1 MLGGHRGGLRANLI
15 PRFSHFSLKIALTQ
29 PPRANTIALT
39 VTHDTTNGG
48 DISLGGRSSAL
59 GGRSSALGGLTVA
72 DLSGGLAAALC
83 SMFLAD
89 NGARVVRVVLDDED
103 AVRNPPVFALYDRG
117 KEVVRID
124 GADGGGADA
133 LGAILADADVLL
145 EDFPPSSPTRARL
158 GLDAAGARRAGLV
171 HCSITAY
178 GAAGPLADEPADH
191 DLVAA
196 RTGILAS
203 QPSRRGDGPIHVV
216 HPVAY
221 VGAGLL
227 AALGVAA
234 ALYRRERTGRGA
246 RVETSLMAGALL
258 YAPKVAGANVPV
270 RRVNMTTQGGGP
282 FYSVF
287 ECADGEWIQLGCIHS
302 GFVDIAAAALGV
314 AEFIA
319 SNPEMGDG
327 RWPRDE
333 EARRRLFAKVA
344 ERIRTRSAA
353 EWIAE
358 LQAADVPCDR
368 AQTAREAM
376 SDPQILHNG
385 LVRELDD
392 PLFGKT
398 LMTGAPI
405 NLSET
410 PPKIGLARA
419 EKAVRPEELDLAK
432 PARAP
437 EAESPQDGDSGGNPP
452 LSGVRVMEM
461 TNVIAGPVAG
471 RLLAD
476 LGADMIKF
484 ESPFGDIS
492 RPGGG
497 AGFIS
502 YNAGKRSVSVDTKTR
517 AGAEVARR
525 LAASAD
531 LILANMRPGA
541 TERMGLSADFL
552 REANPRIVQTHIT
565 AYGWDGPYAQR
576 PGVDPIAQALT
587 GLQRAQGGAGGA
599 PVYLSAL
606 APCDYTG
613 GALGALG
620 AVLGLLARERF
631 GIGQKADTNLLAA
644 GALMNADGF
653 IHYDGKTPRPL
664 PDANQF
670 GLGARRRLYR
680 TSDGWI
686 YLAADAPAQDAA
698 AAAFLDGAEDALAG
712 MSTAAAL
719 DALSARGLPCAP
731 VVEYY
736 ARGFFHDPQASA
748 NGMIAEL
755 THPAL
760 GALKLSGSLMS
771 FDGVGTLPK
780 RHTPLLGEHTAEVL
794 AELGYDRE
802 RIAALYEDGA
812 VKTEFSV

>member
-1 MLGGHRGGLRANLI
+1 M
-15 PRFSHFSLKIALTQ
+15 TQ
-29 PPRANTIALT
+29 PPRANTIAFI
-39 VTHDTTNGG
+39 VTHHSTNGG
-48 DISLGGRSSAL
+48 DISL

-72 DLSGGLAAALC
+72 DLSGGFAAALC

-89 NGARVVRVVLDDED
+89 NGARVVRVVFDDED
-103 AVRNPPVFALYDRG
+103 AVRGADVFALYDRG

-124 GADGGGADA
+124 GDDGANGGGAGA

-158 GLDAAGARRAGLV
+158 GLDAARARRADLV

-178 GAAGPLADEPADH
+178 GANGPLADEPADH

-203 QPSRRGDGPIHVV
+203 QPSRRGGGPIHVV

-227 AALGVAA
+227 ATLGITA
-234 ALYRRERTGRGA
+234 ALYRRERTGRGG

-258 YAPKVAGANVPV
+258 YAPKVANANVPV
-270 RRVNMTTQGGGP
+270 RRMNMTTQGGGP

-376 SDPQILHNG
+376 SDPQIIHNG

-392 PLFGKT
+392 PVFGKT

-410 PPKIGLARA
+410 PPKIRSARA
-419 EKAVRPEELDLAK
+419 AKAVRPEEL
-432 PARAP
+432 PAASASARISRPRAP
-437 EAESPQDGDSGGNPP
+437 KAESQRDGDGGNPP

-552 REANPRIVQTHIT
+552 RRANPRIVQTHIT

-631 GIGQKADTNLLAA
+631 GIGQKADANLLAA

-653 IHYDGKTPRPL
+653 IHYDDKTPRPL

-686 YLAADAPAQDAA
+686 YLAADAPAQDDEAA
-698 AAAFLDGAEDALAG
+698 EFLDGAEDALAG
-712 MSTAAAL
+712 MSTADAL

-731 VVEYY
+731 VVEDY
-736 ARGFFHDPQASA
+736 ARGFFQDPQAQA

-760 GALKLSGSLMS
+760 GALNLSGSLMS

-802 RIAALYEDGA
+802 RIAALYDEGA
-812 VKTEFSV
+812 VKTEFSA